1 MTKIVKGTD
10 TLPKEERLK
19 IPGTVQ
25 FGQETKKDTH
35 YQQGL

>member
-1 MTKIVKGTD
+1 MTKIVTGTD

-25 FGQETKKDTH
+25 FGQETKKETH
-35 YQQGL
+35 YH